1 MQEWFVWQSMLS
13 CRKSVNETFPPI
25 LQSKYA
31 GLVAK
36 EIPRGDFLPLIPQ
49 TPEILDTFRSA
60 LTSAVTGM
68 EAADAAL
75 ARAHAEINEILAR

>member
-1 MQEWFVWQSMLS
+1 
-13 CRKSVNETFPPI
+13 
-25 LQSKYA
+25 
-31 GLVAK
+31 
-36 EIPRGDFLPLIPQ
+36 
-49 TPEILDTFRSA
+49 LDTFRSA